1 MFRIHNVSRT
11 VSLSLVM
18 GVVLAACAPAA
29 PAVDTAATEE
39 AIRMAETEAA
49 KADEMHMAETEA
61 AEEVMME
68 VLPSVTVV
76 DQEIEMG
83 HVTVAEVVSDG
94 PGWMA
99 IHAQAEDGGFGEV
112 LGYTAVSDGVN
123 TDVVVDLIM
132 GTPTETL
139 FAMLHIDAGEV
150 GTYEFSPMVDDG
162 DDVPYAYMEGEM
174 AGQILAPA
182 FQGVVAM
189 VEYTVELGG
198 TDALGEFLV
207 VGTGMAKGLTLY
219 TFANDTEGKSTCTGD
234 CATTWPPLLV
244 EEGEPTASMD
254 VPGSL
259 GVYERMED
267 GGRQLTYNGMPLY
280 YFSGDSEPGDTN
292 GQALADVWF
301 VAAP

>member
-1 MFRIHNVSRT
+1 MSRIHNVSKSM
-11 VSLSLVM
+11 SLSLVM

-39 AIRMAETEAA
+39 AMQMAETEAA

-61 AEEVMME
+61 AEEAMLE
-68 VLPSVTVV
+68 VLPSVTTV

-123 TDVVVDLIM
+123 TDVVVDFIM

-150 GTYEFSPMVDDG
+150 GTYEFPG
-162 DDVPYAYMEGEM
+162 DDVPYAYMGGEM
-174 AGQILAPA
+174 AGQILAPP
-182 FQGVVAM
+182 FQVLVAM

-280 YFSGDSEPGDTN
+280 YFSGDSAPGDTN
-292 GQALADVWF
+292 GQGLGGVWF

>member
-1 MFRIHNVSRT
+1 MLRIRNVSRT
-11 VSLSLVM
+11 VSLSLVI

-39 AIRMAETEAA
+39 AMHMAETEVVEAE
-49 KADEMHMAETEA
+49 EMHMAETEA
-61 AEEVMME
+61 AVEATIE
-68 VLPSVTVV
+68 VLPSVT
-76 DQEIEMG
+76 
-83 HVTVAEVVSDG
+83 AE
-94 PGWMA
+94 
-99 IHAQAEDGGFGEV
+99 
-112 LGYTAVSDGVN
+112 
-123 TDVVVDLIM
+123 
-132 GTPTETL
+132 
-139 FAMLHIDAGEV
+139 
-150 GTYEFSPMVDDG
+150 
-162 DDVPYAYMEGEM
+162 
-174 AGQILAPA
+174 
-182 FQGVVAM
+182 AM

-219 TFANDTEGKSTCTGD
+219 TFANDTEGMSTCTGN

-254 VPGSL
+254 VTGSL

-280 YFSGDSEPGDTN
+280 YFSGDSKPGDTN
-292 GQALADVWF
+292 GQGLGNVWF

>member
-1 MFRIHNVSRT
+1 MLRIRNVSRT
-11 VSLSLVM
+11 VSLSLVI

-39 AIRMAETEAA
+39 AMHMAETEVVEAE
-49 KADEMHMAETEA
+49 EMHMAETEA
-61 AEEVMME
+61 AEPATVEVA
-68 VLPSVTVV
+68 PSVTV
-76 DQEIEMG
+76 E
-83 HVTVAEVVSDG
+83 
-94 PGWMA
+94 
-99 IHAQAEDGGFGEV
+99 
-112 LGYTAVSDGVN
+112 
-123 TDVVVDLIM
+123 
-132 GTPTETL
+132 
-139 FAMLHIDAGEV
+139 
-150 GTYEFSPMVDDG
+150 
-162 DDVPYAYMEGEM
+162 
-174 AGQILAPA
+174 
-182 FQGVVAM
+182 AM

-219 TFANDTEGKSTCTGD
+219 TFANDTEGMSTCTGN

-254 VPGSL
+254 VTGSL

-280 YFSGDSEPGDTN
+280 YFSGDSKPGDTN
-292 GQALADVWF
+292 GQGLGNVWF

>member
-1 MFRIHNVSRT
+1 MFRMRNVSRT
-11 VSLSLVM
+11 VSLSLVI

-39 AIRMAETEAA
+39 AMHMAETEAVEA
-49 KADEMHMAETEA
+49 GEMHMAETEAVEAEEMHMAETEA
-61 AEEVMME
+61 AEEATVE
-68 VLPSVTVV
+68 VLPSVTV
-76 DQEIEMG
+76 E
-83 HVTVAEVVSDG
+83 
-94 PGWMA
+94 
-99 IHAQAEDGGFGEV
+99 
-112 LGYTAVSDGVN
+112 
-123 TDVVVDLIM
+123 
-132 GTPTETL
+132 
-139 FAMLHIDAGEV
+139 
-150 GTYEFSPMVDDG
+150 
-162 DDVPYAYMEGEM
+162 
-174 AGQILAPA
+174 
-182 FQGVVAM
+182 AM

-219 TFANDTEGKSTCTGD
+219 TFANDTEGMSTCTGN

-254 VPGSL
+254 VTGSL

-280 YFSGDSEPGDTN
+280 YFSGDSKPGDTN
-292 GQALADVWF
+292 GQGLGNVWF

>member
-1 MFRIHNVSRT
+1 M
-11 VSLSLVM
+11 SLSLVM

-29 PAVDTAATEE
+29 PAVDAAATGE
-39 AIRMAETEAA
+39 AMHMAETEVA

-61 AEEVMME
+61 AEEAMME
-68 VLPSVTVV
+68 VLTSVTVV
-76 DQEIEMG
+76 GQEIEMG

-94 PGWMA
+94 PGWMV
-99 IHAQAEDGGFGEV
+99 IHAQAEEDGGFGEV

-123 TDVVVDLIM
+123 TDVVVDFIM

-150 GTYEFSPMVDDG
+150 GTYEFPG
-162 DDVPYAYMEGEM
+162 DDLPYEYMADHEM
-174 AGQILAPA
+174 AGQILAPT
-182 FQGVVAM
+182 FQVPVAM

-244 EEGEPTASMD
+244 EEGEPTVSMD

-267 GGRQLTYNGMPLY
+267 GGRQVTYNGMPLY

-292 GQALADVWF
+292 GQGLGNVWF

>member
-1 MFRIHNVSRT
+1 MFRIHNVSKT
-11 VSLSLVM
+11 MSLSLVI
-18 GVVLAACAPAA
+18 GVVLAACAPGA
-29 PAVDTAATEE
+29 PAVDTAATGE
-39 AIRMAETEAA
+39 AM
-49 KADEMHMAETEA
+49 DMAETEA
-61 AEEVMME
+61 AEEAMME
-68 VLPSVTVV
+68 VLTSVTVV
-76 DQEIEMG
+76 DQETEMG

-94 PGWMA
+94 PAWMV

-112 LGYTAVSDGVN
+112 LGYTAISDGVN
-123 TDVVVDLIM
+123 TDVVVDFIM

-150 GTYEFSPMVDDG
+150 GTYEFPGV
-162 DDVPYAYMEGEM
+162 DVPYEYMADHEM
-174 AGQILAPA
+174 AGQILAPP
-182 FQGVVAM
+182 FQVPVAAM

-280 YFSGDSEPGDTN
+280 YFSGDSAPGDTT
-292 GQALADVWF
+292 GEGLGDVWF